1 MISTSKIPLET
12 KEISTTSYYSR
23 GTYCYYVADSEG
35 VSIEQIADHM
45 IGEKAIFLH
54 KEHNRVRLI
63 FTHTL
68 KDTVELEKPE
78 DLKPEKIE
86 SVLGIAMMQLKTT
99 VLYVLEGSEVSQN
112 LPITL
117 KTLTHKDLDRALKK
131 TPNLKTLGTQLFKI
145 LMWVLVFI
153 AFGLLQDLAFKYLRD
168 ASANK
173 YQTEIQ
179 TLKDDINASKTEYKK
194 LDTTVSELST
204 EVAKK
209 YDDIV
214 NEL

>member
-1 MISTSKIPLET
+1 MILTSKLPLET

-23 GTYCYYVADSEG
+23 GTYCYYIADG
-35 VSIEQIADHM
+35 KGKSIEQIADQM
-45 IGEKAIFLH
+45 IDEKAIFLQCEND
-54 KEHNRVRLI
+54 KIRLI
-63 FTHTL
+63 FTHML
-68 KDTVELEKPE
+68 KDTVELESVTG
-78 DLKPEKIE
+78 EKLI
-86 SVLGIAMMQLKTT
+86 SVLNIAMMQSKTT
-99 VLYVLEGSEVSQN
+99 ALYAFEDCEVIQN
-112 LPITL
+112 LAIQFKTITY
-117 KTLTHKDLDRALKK
+117 KDLGRALKK

-145 LMWVLVFI
+145 LIWVLVFI

-179 TLKDDINASKTEYKK
+179 TLKDQITTSKADYKK

-209 YDDIV
+209 YDDIID
-214 NEL
+214 EL

>member
-1 MISTSKIPLET
+1 VISTSKLPLET

-23 GTYCYYVADSEG
+23 GAYCYYIADG
-35 VSIEQIADHM
+35 KGKSIEQIADQM
-45 IGEKAIFLH
+45 IDEKAIFLQC
-54 KEHNRVRLI
+54 EHDKIRLI
-63 FTHTL
+63 FTHML
-68 KDTVELEKPE
+68 KDTVELENVTG
-78 DLKPEKIE
+78 EKLMSI
-86 SVLGIAMMQLKTT
+86 LNIAMMQSKTT
-99 VLYVLEGSEVSQN
+99 ALYAFEDCEVIQDLSIQV
-112 LPITL
+112 

-153 AFGLLQDLAFKYLRD
+153 AFGLLQDLVFKYLRE
-168 ASANK
+168 ASANR

-179 TLKDDINASKTEYKK
+179 TLKDEISASKADYKK